1 MAAGSGDLVVHVAPR
16 REWLFAKAAVTGESG
31 LVLRRRNRRGRVG
44 GMRFRRLLLGRG
56 VRRERREYCECNV
69 RFHACPRR

>member
-1 MAAGSGDLVVHVAPR
+1 MAADAGDLVVHVAPR

-31 LVLRRRNRRGRVG
+31 LVLRRRDRGGRIG
-44 GMRFRRLLLGRG
+44 GVRFRRLLLGG
-56 VRRERREYCECNV
+56 GLRRERREYCECNV